1 LGRGLSRRAFGR
13 GVALAAGAAAAGGAG
28 RGEAAVVAADA
39 APIAAAVADAGAAP
53 SARGVFVLAKY
64 ASRLTA
70 EQRREI
76 PQLVANAEKSAAKIA
91 EFEVAD
97 GDEPAVV
104 FRAR

>member
-1 LGRGLSRRAFGR
+1 MSIDKRKFLA
-13 GVALAAGAAAAGGAG
+13 ALAAVGASTGLAAAQ
-28 RGEAAVVAADA
+28 
-39 APIAAAVADAGAAP
+39 P
-53 SARGVFVLAKY
+53 AKKPVSY
-64 ASRLTA
+64 GP
-70 EQRREI
+70 QRREI